1 MWFWPRDAQALFS
14 RLLGGRLPWPSRGF
28 FFASGP
34 TVNTDRITMRHV
46 AERAG
51 VTQATVSMALANHP
65 RIAAETRARIR
76 ALAERMGYQPNAYI
90 SGRMRARR
98 RRRPVQDR
106 PVLALVSPFP
116 TEDGWRVAPAPTV
129 RQMRE
134 GALERAAERGYNAQE
149 FWLHRDEM
157 DNKRFSEILRSRGI
171 HGVLVGP
178 VPAGAPPPQLA
189 WEHFAAVCLSTPF
202 PGLNLMTVCNDHYF
216 SSLRVVQECHRRGYR
231 RPGLVL
237 LRSHQG
243 RFHGRWEAGLLFGQ
257 RDLPAITPAA
267 PLLLDDWGDA
277 ATLAAWAA
285 REQPDVVITP
295 GAEALLPVMH
305 QLGWKVPGTLGL
317 AGLGL
322 SSREQRCAGIFQNG
336 RLIGATGV
344 DALIAMM
351 ERNERGLPEQGRTLM
366 VEGIWHGGE
375 TLRAATG

>member
-1 MWFWPRDAQALFS
+1 
-14 RLLGGRLPWPSRGF
+14 
-28 FFASGP
+28 
-34 TVNTDRITMRHV
+34 
-46 AERAG
+46 
-51 VTQATVSMALANHP
+51 
-65 RIAAETRARIR
+65 
-76 ALAERMGYQPNAYI
+76 
-90 SGRMRARR
+90 
-98 RRRPVQDR
+98 
-106 PVLALVSPFP
+106 
-116 TEDGWRVAPAPTV
+116 
-129 RQMRE
+129 
-134 GALERAAERGYNAQE
+134 
-149 FWLHRDEM
+149 
-157 DNKRFSEILRSRGI
+157 
-171 HGVLVGP
+171 VLVGP

-216 SSLRVVQECHRRGYR
+216 SSLRVVQECHRRAYR